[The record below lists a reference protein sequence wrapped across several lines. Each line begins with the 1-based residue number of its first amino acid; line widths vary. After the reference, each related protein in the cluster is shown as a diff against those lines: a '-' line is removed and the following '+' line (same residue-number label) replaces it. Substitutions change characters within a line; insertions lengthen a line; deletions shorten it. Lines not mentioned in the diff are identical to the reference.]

1 MRFISTLAVL
11 LALVAAASA
20 QPASSPTSPAEAPPP
35 AADAAPDAGPSVPD
49 AGPSAAPDADLP
61 APDVSPSAPDAGLPT
76 TPDAGPPAESPDGD
90 SKASVP
96 DTAAP
101 AAPAAPAADPSA
113 ASAATDPPATPAAPP
128 AASPPPDPCPG
139 YCDAMAVRCP
149 DVFLGNRAT
158 CLAACAL
165 YPPGTA
171 DIDALRCRL
180 PGQAD
185 ATPLPQ
191 PPVAPQNAAIVTPD
205 PATWYDHH
213 PQLEADTSVIP
224 PGLGAVFLP
233 SLDLGPRA
241 PIVTVFAGATPVAD
255 GKPGRRILL
264 EPGRYTV
271 RLGDGADNQ
280 QVAVTVQ
287 VEPDRTT
294 VVPLSWGA
302 LEIEVVDP
310 QFVPFRGAYELIRME
325 TREVVGIG
333 FGADELLGEQ
343 PRVWVLVPGI
353 YKIVQPGGTYRDRSD
368 FATVR
373 LLPGEF
379 SRFVLVMNPET
390 GEFEGAGLVDEPDDT
405 DRTWN
410 LDGII
415 GGDISLLQSDIATNA
430 TDGVQL
436 ELSGFLD
443 LSARMQ
449 AGDHRWITRL
459 DVEESQLRDSVTG
472 DFRNLK
478 DRLFLH
484 SMYSYALVPWF
495 GPYVRVGVESA
506 LLPRHID
513 LVEGETLV
521 DTDGRLLTGPAR
533 ITIAETFDPT
543 QILEGAGGNF
553 QVWRS
558 RAADLSVRAGVGARQ
573 QYASGLQIRT
583 PGPDLPED
591 DPAAGADVLR
601 AAPDRFIE
609 GIEMTAIGAARVTRY
624 VTLSTEFDALYPF
637 DQSEGFIF
645 TWRNQVGLRLASFAS
660 LTYRLN
666 MTRNPQLL
674 LVDEIQTEHT
684 VQLRFSLTLF

>member
-1 MRFISTLAVL
+1 M
-11 LALVAAASA
+11 
-20 QPASSPTSPAEAPPP
+20 
-35 AADAAPDAGPSVPD
+35 
-49 AGPSAAPDADLP
+49 
-61 APDVSPSAPDAGLPT
+61 
-76 TPDAGPPAESPDGD
+76 
-90 SKASVP
+90 
-96 DTAAP
+96 
-101 AAPAAPAADPSA
+101 
-113 ASAATDPPATPAAPP
+113 
-128 AASPPPDPCPG
+128 
-139 YCDAMAVRCP
+139 
-149 DVFLGNRAT
+149 
-158 CLAACAL
+158 
-165 YPPGTA
+165 
-171 DIDALRCRL
+171 
-180 PGQAD
+180 
-185 ATPLPQ
+185 
-191 PPVAPQNAAIVTPD
+191 
-205 PATWYDHH
+205 
-213 PQLEADTSVIP
+213 
-224 PGLGAVFLP
+224 
-233 SLDLGPRA
+233 
-241 PIVTVFAGATPVAD
+241 
-255 GKPGRRILL
+255 
-264 EPGRYTV
+264 
-271 RLGDGADNQ
+271 
-280 QVAVTVQ
+280 
-287 VEPDRTT
+287 
-294 VVPLSWGA
+294 
-302 LEIEVVDP
+302 
-310 QFVPFRGAYELIRME
+310 PFRGAYELIRME

-410 LDGII
+410 VDGII
-415 GGDISLLQSDIATNA
+415 GGDISLLSSDIATNA
-430 TDGVQL
+430 TEGVQL

-484 SMYSYALVPWF
+484 SMYSYALVSWF

-513 LVEGETLV
+513 LAEGEALV
-521 DTDGRLLTGPAR
+521 DTDRRLVQGPAR
-533 ITIAETFDPT
+533 VTIAETFDPT
-543 QILEGAGGNF
+543 QILEGAGGNL

-573 QYASGLQIRT
+573 QYARGLKIRT
-583 PGPDLPED
+583 PAPALPED

-601 AAPDRFIE
+601 AAPDRLIE
-609 GIEMTAIGAARVTRY
+609 GVEMTAIGSARVTRY

-637 DQSEGFIF
+637 ARDEGFIF

-674 LVDEIQTEHT
+674 LVDDVQTEHT